1 MPELP
6 EVELVKRDLEKIVGF
21 EIIDYELSDYVLNG
35 HKGNKRTIVK
45 QSLQEFNRV
54 QYSTIY
60 SLGRRGKY
68 MYFSL
73 RKEQSDFNLVAHLGM
88 SGAFFIV
95 NNLDEITEK
104 NFKKHWQVIFRLSNG
119 QILVYSDIRRFGE
132 MRIVDSIEG
141 FKPIAEMA
149 PEYTEPSAR
158 AHFINTLKSGRYD
171 ESFIKPIIMDA
182 RILPGVG
189 NIYASEALYIS
200 HILPTKRVK
209 NISRERLSN
218 LFDAIVEV
226 FELSLSYGGSTISDY
241 RSVTGG
247 SGEMQNKFKVYGLKT
262 CPEGHELKTKV
273 MSGRNTYYCTKC
285 QR

>member
-6 EVELVKRDLEKIVGF
+6 EVELVKRDLEKIIGL
-21 EIIDYELSDYVLNG
+21 EIVDYELSNYVING
-35 HKGNKRTIVK
+35 HKINKRTIVK
-45 QSLQEFNRV
+45 QPLDEFRRV
-54 QYSTIY
+54 QNSTIL
-60 SLGRRGKY
+60 SIGRRGKY

-73 RKEQSDFNLVAHLGM
+73 RKENIEFNLVAHLGM

-95 NNLDEITEK
+95 NHLDEISEK
-104 NFKKHWQVIFRLSNG
+104 NFKKHWQVIFHLLNG
-119 QILVYSDIRRFGE
+119 QMLVYSDIRRFGE
-132 MRIVDSIEG
+132 MRIVESLEG

-149 PEYTEPSAR
+149 PEYTEEIAR
-158 AHFINTLKSGRYD
+158 AHFIDTLKSGRYD
-171 ESFIKPIIMDA
+171 ESFIKPIIMDSK
-182 RILPGVG
+182 ILPGVG
-189 NIYASEALYIS
+189 NIYASEALYLS

-247 SGEMQNKFKVYGLKT
+247 SGEMQNKFKVYGLNT
-262 CPEGHELKTKV
+262 CPEGHTLKTKV
-273 MSGRNTYYCTKC
+273 MNGRNTYYCTKC